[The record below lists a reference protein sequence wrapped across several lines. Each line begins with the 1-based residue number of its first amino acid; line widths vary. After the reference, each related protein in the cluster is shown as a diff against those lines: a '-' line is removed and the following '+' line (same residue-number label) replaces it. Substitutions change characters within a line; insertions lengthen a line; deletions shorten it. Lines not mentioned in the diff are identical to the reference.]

1 VCSSDLI
8 EIAVEALKHGAYDFL
23 EKPFSLPKLKATV
36 QAVLEKRKQAK
47 RIDILREGGEAFGIY
62 RLVQKIAEGG
72 MASVYKAIQ
81 KSLDKKVALKIMH
94 PHLTSDD
101 LFIRRFEKEAKTTAL
116 LSHPNIVEVF
126 DYGSYDNCLFLAMEF
141 ISGES
146 LSSYL
151 KKETRLPLQVC
162 AAIGMK
168 LCEALRHAHGKG
180 VVHRDIKPT
189 NVLISERGEVKL
201 VDFGISRC
209 LDQETARLTQAD
221 QIIGTPIYMSPEQ
234 VENRPAV
241 PASDVFSLGILLYL
255 ITTLELPFTGSNIGA
270 ILSSISACVYTE
282 PVRINRE
289 ISAELNKVIVKCLQK
304 EPGNRYQD
312 AEAIRKDLEAC
323 PEMQGSGTGGTPEKA
338 IDKCN
343 RLFSRAFRL

>member
-1 VCSSDLI
+1 
-8 EIAVEALKHGAYDFL
+8 
-23 EKPFSLPKLKATV
+23 
-36 QAVLEKRKQAK
+36 
-47 RIDILREGGEAFGIY
+47 
-62 RLVQKIAEGG
+62 
-72 MASVYKAIQ
+72 
-81 KSLDKKVALKIMH
+81 
-94 PHLTSDD
+94 
-101 LFIRRFEKEAKTTAL
+101 
-116 LSHPNIVEVF
+116 
-126 DYGSYDNCLFLAMEF
+126 
-141 ISGES
+141 
-146 LSSYL
+146 
-151 KKETRLPLQVC
+151 
-162 AAIGMK
+162 
-168 LCEALRHAHGKG
+168 
-180 VVHRDIKPT
+180 
-189 NVLISERGEVKL
+189 
-201 VDFGISRC
+201 
-209 LDQETARLTQAD
+209 
-221 QIIGTPIYMSPEQ
+221 MSPEQ